1 MLERDLTRAVWAK
14 TISAMDHSD
23 CEPQLPRRVKAPFR
37 NHSDSVRAVT
47 PAIERALGNTMWG
60 LGDKFLETLWH
71 LLAFGRQGIEKEV
84 EFAPA
89 YEANVADFH
98 RLTRL
103 LRTWV
108 P

>member
-1 MLERDLTRAVWAK
+1 
-14 TISAMDHSD
+14 
-23 CEPQLPRRVKAPFR
+23 
-37 NHSDSVRAVT
+37 
-47 PAIERALGNTMWG
+47 MWG